1 MKYKA
6 VVAIILL
13 SGVAVTGFYLN
24 QETLAISDMSPSEE
38 IIEDDRTELSF
49 TVKSES
55 DFEYEVILDN
65 RTIENLSLLSGQGDP
80 VNVDTEV
87 LAPGT
92 HRWKV
97 NVSTEDKQISS
108 ETHTFQTSEEPE
120 FEEPQ
125 FISVKSVEFDG
136 ETLEL
141 QIVNAGR
148 ANYTAYVNG
157 REVRS
162 GMLQDLGLSPHNTLQ
177 INVSDVERPRNVYVE
192 ADRDN
197 GESYETLIW
206 PIIN

>member
-6 VVAIILL
+6 VIAVILI
-13 SGVAVTGFYLN
+13 SGISAAGLYLN
-24 QETLAISDMSPSEE
+24 QENLTVSNMSPSSE
-38 IIEDDRTELSF
+38 IIEDDSAELQF
-49 TVKSES
+49 TVDSGS

-65 RTIENLSLLSGQGDP
+65 RTVENLSLLAGQGDSLT
-80 VNVDTEV
+80 VDTGV

-97 NVSTEDKQISS
+97 NVSTDGKQVSS

-120 FEEPQ
+120 FEEPR
-125 FISVKSVEFDG
+125 FISVKSVEFNG
-136 ETLEL
+136 ETVDF

-157 REVRS
+157 REAKS
-162 GMLQDLGLSPHNTLQ
+162 GELQDLGLSPHNTIQ
-177 INVSDVERPRNVYVE
+177 IDVSDIEGPRNVYVE
-192 ADRDN
+192 ASRD
-197 GESYETLIW
+197 GVSYETLVW